1 MYSPAAR
8 CKRVAST
15 RPRLTTTAHHSY
27 HTTPYDAYHI
37 RICLPLPH
45 PNGYFM
51 RSLDSGCILA
61 SGLRNKARRSVGTIV
76 AHSVETAGRR
86 LRGAQI
92 IARHKQR
99 TPSHGHLEDPEAEEN
114 GRLHAPDCTALGILI
129 GGISTLVI
137 LLSTRARG
145 LMVFMVS
152 IMVVVGFQDDTR
164 TNAGRPGK
172 STTQP
177 SPSCTTADDQSHS
190 RWRIEGERSTDGRPR
205 PTSAPLPGGEISSG
219 CP

>member
-1 MYSPAAR
+1 MYSSAAR

-114 GRLHAPDCTALGILI
+114 GRLHAPDCTAPWHFDRRHLNSRHLI
-129 GGISTLVI
+129 EHKSSRAHGVHGQHYGCGWISRRYQNECWA
-137 LLSTRARG
+137 TREKHHAA
-145 LMVFMVS
+145 LA
-152 IMVVVGFQDDTR
+152 VV
-164 TNAGRPGK
+164 
-172 STTQP
+172 
-177 SPSCTTADDQSHS
+177 H
-190 RWRIEGERSTDGRPR
+190 DG
-205 PTSAPLPGGEISSG
+205 
-219 CP
+219 